1 MDDARQAELVAERT
15 FDGVDSI
22 HGVAFDGQAV
32 WFAHGARGDLLSVEP
47 ETGRVLRRLK
57 APAHAGVAFDGSHL
71 WVVGGGKIRKVD
83 PGTGAAVGEVPGFDA
98 TPVTGLAWADGALY
112 AGVYRQRKILK
123 IDPERGTVLRTLVSD
138 RLVTGVTWADG
149 DLWHGAMREE
159 GGPPSELRRVDALRG
174 EVLDRLTLPEGV
186 SLSGVEADSSGRL
199 WCGDPATGKLR
210 AVKRPRKAV

>member
-1 MDDARQAELVAERT
+1 MKARQAEIIAERT

-32 WFAHGARGDLLSVEP
+32 WFAHGDGGDLLSTEP

-57 APAHAGVAFDGSHL
+57 APANAGVAFDGRHL
-71 WVVGGGKIRKVD
+71 WVVGGGKIRKID
-83 PGTGAAVGEVPGFDA
+83 PGTGAVLGEVPDFDA

-112 AGVYRQRKILK
+112 AGVYRQKKILK

-138 RLVTGVTWADG
+138 RFVTGVTWADG
-149 DLWHGAMREE
+149 DLWHGVMRDED
-159 GGPPSELRRVDALRG
+159 GAPSELRRVDAQRG
-174 EVLDRLTLPEGV
+174 EVLDRLALPEGV
-186 SLSGVEADSSGRL
+186 RVSGVEADASGRL

-210 AVKRPRKAV
+210 AVRKPRTAA